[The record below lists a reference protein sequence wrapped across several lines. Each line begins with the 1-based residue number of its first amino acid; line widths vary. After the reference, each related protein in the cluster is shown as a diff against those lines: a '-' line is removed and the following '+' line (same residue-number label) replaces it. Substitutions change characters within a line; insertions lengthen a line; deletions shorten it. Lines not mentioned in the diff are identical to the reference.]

1 MHELHHEIQ
10 ISASPQT
17 VYEAITTQKGIR
29 SWWTRDSVVQ
39 PRVGSVAELGFNN
52 RALLLRLRID
62 ELRPQKRVMWYC
74 LGDDEE
80 WKDTRLMWDISEKD
94 GATTLHLL
102 HAYWRSPG
110 STFAKS
116 NSRWGELMHRLKDYV
131 EGRNP
136 GPRWKK

>member
-10 ISASPQT
+10 ISAPPQT

-39 PRVGSVAELGFNN
+39 PLVGSVVELGFNN
-52 RALLLRLRID
+52 RSLLLRMRID
-62 ELRPQKRVMWYC
+62 ELRPQKRIVWYC
-74 LGDDEE
+74 LGPDEE
-80 WKDTRLMWDISEKD
+80 WKDTRLIWEISEKA
-94 GATTLHLL
+94 GATNLHLL

-110 STFAKS
+110 STFAIA
-116 NSRWGELMHRLKDYV
+116 NTQWGELIHRLKDYI

>member
-10 ISASPQT
+10 ISAPPQT

-52 RALLLRLRID
+52 RALLLRMRID
-62 ELRPQKRVMWYC
+62 ELRPQKRIMWYC

-80 WKDTRLMWDISEKD
+80 WKDTRLIWDISEKD
-94 GATTLHLL
+94 GVTILHLL

-110 STFAKS
+110 STFATS
-116 NSRWGELMHRLKDYV
+116 NSKWGELIHRLKDYV

>member
-10 ISASPQT
+10 ISAPPQT

-52 RALLLRLRID
+52 RALILRMRID

-80 WKDTRLMWDISEKD
+80 WKESD
-94 GATTLHLL
+94 
-102 HAYWRSPG
+102 
-110 STFAKS
+110 KS
-116 NSRWGELMHRLKDYV
+116 RGEWIIKVIH
-131 EGRNP
+131 
-136 GPRWKK
+136 

>member
-10 ISASPQT
+10 ISAPPQT
-17 VYEAITTQKGIR
+17 VYEAITSQKGIR
-29 SWWTRDSVVQ
+29 SWWTRDCVVQ

-52 RALLLRLRID
+52 RALLLRMRID

-94 GATTLHLL
+94 GVTILHLL

-110 STFAKS
+110 STFATS
-116 NSRWGELMHRLKDYV
+116 NSKWGELIHRLKDYV